1 MKKLDKLILSSFF
14 GPFFLTFFITVFIL
28 LLQLMLKYFDDII
41 GKGLPV
47 PVLAEFLFYF
57 SVRITPDALPL
68 AVLLSS
74 LMTFGNLG
82 EHFELSAIK
91 SAGISLTRA
100 IQPIFIF
107 SVLLSIGAYF
117 SNNYIVPAANL
128 KALSLLYDIKQKKP
142 SLDLKEGVFYDGIP
156 NYSIKANKKLD
167 EITLKDVIIY
177 DHTSGQGNN
186 RVIYADS
193 SRMYTYM
200 NDKYLVFEL
209 FNGNLYEEYPNTG
222 QKSNAYGSD
231 QINQFTRNAYQE
243 MKIVFS
249 LASFDLKRTKEDLF
263 AGDYRMKSIEL
274 LQGDIDSLSRGMD
287 KVMFNIYKTAPA
299 FYTNH
304 LSDKLDLPEKYL
316 PFQEA
321 LDAERKL
328 KADSMQKIRVPV
340 QSIDSIKMRQ
350 RPQIQPV
357 KRTIEKAGMFSFWQ
371 DEGSPKDSIKVKNL
385 AILAADTTWQGVIAA
400 TQKAFNRVTT
410 NERKKSIILDNALR
424 SARNVRSTV
433 SSNTARLVTMER
445 ESDKNAIE
453 MYRKYAQA
461 AACFTMFLI
470 GAPLGAIIKKGGLG
484 VPVIISIFFYILYYV
499 LNILSIKWAREDLVP
514 PLTAAWISNMV
525 LFPVGLFFLRQ
536 ARKDARL
543 FDSDFYL
550 VVIDKIKNRFKKPVS
565 EIPQA

>member
-1 MKKLDKLILSSFF
+1 MKKLDKLVLSSFF

-91 SAGISLTRA
+91 SAGISLIRA

-107 SVLLSIGAYF
+107 SVLLSVGAYY

-142 SLDLKEGVFYDGIP
+142 SLDLKEGAFYDGIP

-167 EITLKDVIIY
+167 DITLKDVLIY

-200 NDKYLVFEL
+200 NEKYLVFEL
-209 FNGNLYEEYPNTG
+209 FNGNLYEEFPNTG
-222 QKSNAYGSD
+222 QKSNAYGAD
-231 QINQFTRNAYQE
+231 QINQFTRNAYKE

-249 LASFDLKRTKEDLF
+249 LSSFDLKRTKEDLF
-263 AGDYRMKSIEL
+263 AGDYRMKSIKSL
-274 LQGDIDSLSRGMD
+274 GMDIDSLSKGMD

-299 FYTNH
+299 FYKNH

-321 LDAERKL
+321 IDAERKT
-328 KADSMQKIRVPV
+328 KVDSMQKIRVPV
-340 QSIDSIKMRQ
+340 SSDSLQNRA
-350 RPQIQPV
+350 RPQIKPLTKV
-357 KRTIEKAGMFSFWQ
+357 VEKAGMITFWQ
-371 DEGSPKDSIKVKNL
+371 DEEAEEPRQKKVLKNVPT
-385 AILAADTTWQGVIAA
+385 DTTWQGVIAA
-400 TQKAFNRVTT
+400 AQESFDKETAK
-410 NERKKSIILDNALR
+410 ERKKSVILDNALR

-433 SSNTARLVTMER
+433 SSSTARLVTMER

-514 PLTAAWISNMV
+514 PLAAAWISNMV

-543 FDSDFYL
+543 FDTDFYL
-550 VVIDKIKNRFKKPVS
+550 VILDKVKVALKR
-565 EIPQA
+565 

>member
-1 MKKLDKLILSSFF
+1 
-14 GPFFLTFFITVFIL
+14 
-28 LLQLMLKYFDDII
+28 
-41 GKGLPV
+41 
-47 PVLAEFLFYF
+47 
-57 SVRITPDALPL
+57 
-68 AVLLSS
+68 
-74 LMTFGNLG
+74 
-82 EHFELSAIK
+82 
-91 SAGISLTRA
+91 
-100 IQPIFIF
+100 
-107 SVLLSIGAYF
+107 
-117 SNNYIVPAANL
+117 
-128 KALSLLYDIKQKKP
+128 LYDIKQKKP

-156 NYSIKANKKLD
+156 NYSIKATKKLD
-167 EITLKDVIIY
+167 DITLKDVIIY

-200 NDKYLVFEL
+200 NEKYLVFEL

-222 QKSNAYGSD
+222 QKSNAYGAD
-231 QINQFTRNAYQE
+231 QINQFTRNGYQE

-274 LQGDIDSLSRGMD
+274 LQGDIDSLSKGMD

-304 LSDKLDLPEKYL
+304 LFDQLSLPEKYM
-316 PFQEA
+316 PFQKA
-321 LDAERKL
+321 IDAERKI
-328 KADSMQKIRVPV
+328 KVDSLQKIRVPV
-340 QSIDSIKMRQ
+340 GSDSLGIRTRPKIK
-350 RPQIQPV
+350 PV
-357 KRTIEKAGMFSFWQ
+357 VKTIEKAGMLTFWQ
-371 DEGSPKDSIKVKNL
+371 DDERKKDEVPKPSEETTP
-385 AILAADTTWQGVIAA
+385 ADTTWQGIVA
-400 TQKAFNRVTT
+400 TTQVPFDSITT
-410 NERKKSIILDNALR
+410 DERKKSIILDHALR

-433 SSNTARLVTMER
+433 SSNTARLITMER

-484 VPVIISIFFYILYYV
+484 IPVIISIFFYILYYV

-514 PLTAAWISNMV
+514 PQAAAWISNMV

-543 FDSDFYL
+543 FDTDFYL
-550 VVIDKIKNRFKKPVS
+550 VVLDRVKVALKR
-565 EIPQA
+565 

>member
-91 SAGISLTRA
+91 SAGISLIRA

-107 SVLLSIGAYF
+107 SVLLSVGAYY

-142 SLDLKEGVFYDGIP
+142 SLDLKEGAFYDGIP

-167 EITLKDVIIY
+167 DITLKDVIIY

-200 NDKYLVFEL
+200 NEKYLVFEL
-209 FNGNLYEEYPNTG
+209 FNGNLYEEFPNTG
-222 QKSNAYGSD
+222 QKSNAYGAD
-231 QINQFTRNAYQE
+231 QINQFTRNGYKE

-249 LASFDLKRTKEDLF
+249 LSSFDLKRTKEDLF
-263 AGDYRMKSIEL
+263 AGDYRMKSIESL
-274 LQGDIDSLSRGMD
+274 GIDIDSLSKGMD

-299 FYTNH
+299 FYDNH
-304 LSDKLDLPEKYL
+304 LADKLDLPEKYL
-316 PFQEA
+316 QFQEA
-321 LDAERKL
+321 IDAERKT
-328 KADSMQKIRVPV
+328 KVDSMQKIRVPV
-340 QSIDSIKMRQ
+340 RPDSSQERS
-350 RPQIQPV
+350 RPQIMPV
-357 KRTIEKAGMFSFWQ
+357 TKVVEKAGMITFWQ
-371 DEGSPKDSIKVKNL
+371 DDKKTGDTKEERKRKRQLQKLP
-385 AILAADTTWQGVIAA
+385 ADTTWQGVIAA
-400 TQKAFNRVTT
+400 TQEPFNKVTT
-410 NERKKSIILDNALR
+410 DERKKSVILDNALR

-433 SSNTARLVTMER
+433 SSSTARLVTMER
-445 ESDKNAIE
+445 ESDKNATE

-543 FDSDFYL
+543 FDTDFYL
-550 VVIDKIKNRFKKPVS
+550 VILDKVKVALKR
-565 EIPQA
+565 

>member
-91 SAGISLTRA
+91 SAGISLVRA

-107 SVLLSIGAYF
+107 SVLLSIGAYY

-156 NYSIKANKKLD
+156 NYSIKATKKLD
-167 EITLKDVIIY
+167 DVTLKDVIIY
-177 DHTSGQGNN
+177 DHTAGQGNN

-200 NDKYLVFEL
+200 NEKYLVFEL
-209 FNGNLYEEYPNTG
+209 FNGNLYEEFPNTG
-222 QKSNAYGSD
+222 QKSNAYGPD
-231 QINQFTRNAYQE
+231 QINQFTRNGYTE

-249 LASFDLKRTKEDLF
+249 LSSFDLKRTKEDLF
-263 AGDYRMKSIEL
+263 AGDYRMKSIESL
-274 LQGDIDSLSRGMD
+274 GLDIDSLSKGMD

-299 FYTNH
+299 FYTFH
-304 LSDKLDLPEKYL
+304 LSDKLDLPEEYR

-321 LDAERKL
+321 IDAERKN
-328 KADSMQKIRVPV
+328 KVDSMQNIRVPV
-340 QSIDSIKMRQ
+340 RPDSLRNRT
-350 RPQIQPV
+350 RPQIKPV
-357 KRTIEKAGMFSFWQ
+357 TKNVEKAGMFTFWQ
-371 DEGSPKDSIKVKNL
+371 DDTMQADMKEERKRKRALKYIPT
-385 AILAADTTWQGVIAA
+385 DTTWQAVVAA
-400 TQKAFNRVTT
+400 TQVPFSKVTT
-410 NERKKSIILDNALR
+410 DDRKKSIILDNALR

-433 SSNTARLVTMER
+433 SSSTARLITMER

-543 FDSDFYL
+543 FDTDFYL
-550 VVIDKIKNRFKKPVS
+550 VILDKVKVALKR
-565 EIPQA
+565 

>member
-91 SAGISLTRA
+91 SAGISLVRA

-107 SVLLSIGAYF
+107 SVLLSIGAYY

-156 NYSIKANKKLD
+156 NYSIKATKKLD
-167 EITLKDVIIY
+167 DVTLKDVIIY
-177 DHTSGQGNN
+177 DHTAGQGNN

-200 NDKYLVFEL
+200 NEKYLVFEL
-209 FNGNLYEEYPNTG
+209 FNGNLYEEFPNTG
-222 QKSNAYGSD
+222 QKSNAYGPD
-231 QINQFTRNAYQE
+231 QINQFTRNGYTE

-249 LASFDLKRTKEDLF
+249 LSSFDLKRTKEDLF
-263 AGDYRMKSIEL
+263 AGDYRMKSIESL
-274 LQGDIDSLSRGMD
+274 GLDIDSLSKGMD

-299 FYTNH
+299 FYTFH
-304 LSDKLDLPEKYL
+304 LSDKLDLPAEYQ

-321 LDAERKL
+321 IDAERKN
-328 KADSMQKIRVPV
+328 KVDSMQNIRVPV
-340 QSIDSIKMRQ
+340 RPDSLRNRT
-350 RPQIQPV
+350 RPQIKPV
-357 KRTIEKAGMFSFWQ
+357 TKNVEKAGMFTFWQ
-371 DEGSPKDSIKVKNL
+371 DDTEQADTKEERKRKRALKYIPT
-385 AILAADTTWQGVIAA
+385 DTTWQAVVAA
-400 TQKAFNRVTT
+400 TQVPFSKVTT
-410 NERKKSIILDNALR
+410 DERKKSIILDNALR

-433 SSNTARLVTMER
+433 SSSTARLITMER

-543 FDSDFYL
+543 FDTDFYL
-550 VVIDKIKNRFKKPVS
+550 VILDKVKVALKR
-565 EIPQA
+565 

>member
-41 GKGLPV
+41 GKGLPL
-47 PVLAEFLFYF
+47 PVLFEFLFYF

-107 SVLLSIGAYF
+107 SVILSVGAYF

-156 NYSIKANKKLD
+156 NYSIKANKKLND
-167 EITLKDVIIY
+167 VTLKDVIIY

-200 NDKYLVFEL
+200 NEKYLVFEL

-231 QINQFTRNAYQE
+231 QINQFTRNAYKE
-243 MKIVFS
+243 MKLVFS

-274 LQGDIDSLSRGMD
+274 LKEDIDSLAKGMD

-299 FYTNH
+299 FYAHH
-304 LSDKLDLPEKYL
+304 LTDKLNLPEKYT

-321 LDAERKL
+321 LDEAKRI
-328 KADSMQKIRVPV
+328 KADSMQKMRIPV
-340 QSIDSIKMRQ
+340 KPDTIGARK
-350 RPQIQPV
+350 RPQIKP
-357 KRTIEKAGMFSFWQ
+357 KGKMIEKAGMLPTWQ
-371 DEGSPKDSIKVKNL
+371 ELAGDQELVDDTARKVKKNKKT
-385 AILAADTTWQGVIAA
+385 IPRDTTWQGIVADTQAA
-400 TQKAFNRVTT
+400 FQRITT
-410 NERKKSIILDNALR
+410 DDRKKSVILDNALR
-424 SARNVRSTV
+424 SARNVRSTI
-433 SSNTARLVTMER
+433 SSNTARLITMER

-499 LNILSIKWAREDLVP
+499 LNILSIKWAREGLVP
-514 PLTAAWISNMV
+514 PLTSAWISNMV

-543 FDSDFYL
+543 FDTDFYL
-550 VVIDKIKNRFKKPVS
+550 VVWDQVKNRLSKSP
-565 EIPQA
+565 A

>member
-41 GKGLPV
+41 GKGLPF

-82 EHFELSAIK
+82 EHFELTAIK

-100 IQPIFIF
+100 IQPIFVF

-128 KALSLLYDIKQKKP
+128 KALSMLYDIKQKKP

-156 NYSIKANKKLD
+156 NYSIKVTEKFND
-167 EITLKDVIIY
+167 DITLKDVIIY
-177 DHTSGQGNN
+177 DHTQGQGNN

-200 NDKYLVFEL
+200 NEKYLVFEL
-209 FNGNLYEEYPNTG
+209 FNGNLFEEYPNTG
-222 QKSNAYGSD
+222 QKSNGYGPD
-231 QINQFTRNAYQE
+231 QINQFTRNAYKE
-243 MKIVFS
+243 MKLVFS
-249 LASFDLKRTKEDLF
+249 LSSFDFKETKKELF

-274 LQGDIDSLSRGMD
+274 LKQDVDSLAKGMD

-299 FYTNH
+299 FYTHH
-304 LSDKLDLPEKYL
+304 LSEKLDLPEEYQS
-316 PFQEA
+316 FQDA
-321 LDAERKL
+321 LDNAAKE
-328 KADSMQKIRVPV
+328 KADSLKNVRKSIIPDSSKKRKRPRIVAPKSRV
-340 QSIDSIKMRQ
+340 
-350 RPQIQPV
+350 
-357 KRTIEKAGMFSFWQ
+357 EKASMFPFLEDDQISKKQ
-371 DEGSPKDSIKVKNL
+371 KTHST
-385 AILAADTTWQGVIAA
+385 DTTWQGVVAA
-400 TQKAFNRVTT
+400 TSKGFDNVVYQD
-410 NERKKSIILDNALR
+410 RKKSIVLDNALR
-424 SARNVRSTV
+424 SARNVRSTI
-433 SSNTARLVTMER
+433 SSSTARLVTMER
-445 ESDKNAIE
+445 ESDKNAME

-499 LNILSIKWAREDLVP
+499 LNILSIKWAREDIVP
-514 PLTAAWISNMV
+514 PLTAAWISNMI

-543 FDSDFYL
+543 FDTDFYL
-550 VVIDKIKNRFKKPVS
+550 VWIDKVKVALKR
-565 EIPQA
+565 